1 MTRARAG
8 STRTADTTGS
18 RAGGRPR
25 DPALDEA
32 IILATR
38 ARLVRDGYS
47 RMTLGDIAADAG
59 VSRPTLYRRWDTKL
73 ELVADALDYGF
84 RKQRDQ
90 YDIDLSR
97 LAPREA
103 FVEAVRRLDPAYFNP
118 DAMVLMGNFAGEVIH
133 TPELLEML
141 REHAVEPRVTLVENV
156 LSQLQTARG
165 RVRGHRQ
172 AHHRHHVLRKL
183 LRRVLPRR
191 PQGGDPRE
199 CRRRA
204 VAGDRHLT
212 DGHASKP
219 GTRRTGRWRHRSRSG
234 AEGRRLDPGHLAERA
249 GDAHRQRP
257 EVDCH
262 CRHFHVDDAT
272 HPVGVVGHE
281 IVDRELLDD
290 RLGIRLEGAR
300 GQVASWPR

>member
-1 MTRARAG
+1 MPKPMPMPRRGGASKRSSDA
-8 STRTADTTGS
+8 TGS

-59 VSRPTLYRRWDTKL
+59 VSRPTLYRRWSNKFD
-73 ELVADALDYGF
+73 LVTDALGYGF
-84 RKQRDQ
+84 RQQ
-90 YDIDLSR
+90 GELYDVDLSR

-156 LSQLQTARG
+156 LSELQAAGAVSADIDKHTIASMCFGSYFGAFYRG
-165 RVRGHRQ
+165 DHREQ
-172 AHHRHHVLRKL
+172 IPDDVVAVLW
-183 LRRVLPRR
+183 PAI
-191 PQGGDPRE
+191 
-199 CRRRA
+199 A
-204 VAGDRHLT
+204 V
-212 DGHASKP
+212 
-219 GTRRTGRWRHRSRSG
+219 
-234 AEGRRLDPGHLAERA
+234 
-249 GDAHRQRP
+249 
-257 EVDCH
+257 
-262 CRHFHVDDAT
+262 
-272 HPVGVVGHE
+272 
-281 IVDRELLDD
+281 
-290 RLGIRLEGAR
+290 
-300 GQVASWPR
+300 